1 MKQIELT
8 PFKEIAP
15 ATAVDTST
23 VIKKTY
29 GRYLE
34 EFKDGEVFVH
44 PRAFTID
51 FSFAQEFATSF
62 MEANPLYLSR
72 PYAQAHGF
80 KDRKSVV

>member
-44 PRAFTID
+44 PRAF
-51 FSFAQEFATSF
+51 
-62 MEANPLYLSR
+62 
-72 PYAQAHGF
+72 QAH
-80 KDRKSVV
+80 RLLAHRAS